1 MIDHLAL
8 VVSREEVIAQDCSQ
22 VLSALNALLDSP
34 ERAAMFKENVDI
46 GFSGYDEDSREL
58 FEIEEVRDFVLKLDD
73 AFPFWLFFLTKFGT
87 GLQYVF
93 LCLMPPFLTEEGRA
107 KVFPPRVEALLE
119 NRWLPAMHHIGNYT
133 GTSEE
138 EKEKL
143 TERGISYL
151 TEGVFRLARKQ

>member
-8 VVSREEVIAQDCSQ
+8 LVSKEEVIAQDCSQ
-22 VLSALNALLDSP
+22 VLLALKSLLDSP
-34 ERAAMFKENVDI
+34 EKAAMFRENVDI

-58 FEIEEVRDFVLKLDD
+58 FEIEEVRNFVYKLND

-87 GLQYVF
+87 GLQCVF

-107 KVFPPRVEALLE
+107 KVFPPRLE
-119 NRWLPAMHHIGNYT
+119 EFLEKRWLPAMKYVSDCVGM
-133 GTSEE
+133 SEE
-138 EKEKL
+138 ENEKL
-143 TERGISYL
+143 IERGISYL